1 MGAGGPRIVLS
12 AATGE
17 PALAEDDLEGGRIL
31 AEHGGVILHTADTEL
46 VALAAADGSELWR
59 TALPGG
65 LDPQRARIVG
75 AIDPTTEL
83 AVLGD
88 GDGPGAVL
96 DLSDGSLLAEEAD
109 AVARDHLLDVTVVA
123 SGTVV
128 RGLEPDGEEAWRH
141 EDPEELVFVSAG
153 GRLAYAQRPEEGTLV
168 VLDVGQGVM
177 VHPYDVDVQA
187 PLGVPEVFS
196 LEGAAAVR
204 VETARLLVTTELDE
218 NFGMR

>member
-1 MGAGGPRIVLS
+1 
-12 AATGE
+12 
-17 PALAEDDLEGGRIL
+17 
-31 AEHGGVILHTADTEL
+31 

-153 GRLAYAQRPEEGTLV
+153 VAWPT
-168 VLDVGQGVM
+168 
-177 VHPYDVDVQA
+177 PSA
-187 PLGVPEVFS
+187 P
-196 LEGAAAVR
+196 R
-204 VETARLLVTTELDE
+204 RAR
-218 NFGMR
+218 